1 MRVVACLLGCCLVLY
16 CLGTRSLAYSTTQ
29 VANQKVRPEDRKKQ
43 ELSSQIDGALRT
55 FIGQNTSA
63 ADQEKAR
70 EQLISIVQQPLGSPM
85 LLQLI
90 HKESDPALRLSL
102 QIAVANA
109 LAGAQ
114 TLLDNRQAVRQS
126 LLSVLRIADND
137 QVAIGLSTGL
147 FNETLDDLW
156 QQSGSVDPEA
166 LAQNLFEVIK
176 SGSGARFEKVAQVL
190 VLETSAWMKRKI
202 SAEETLFHRTLY
214 SLAKA
219 VAPQEPSASASEQMP
234 PSPPP
239 LPAVEKDT
247 ISLLVW
253 LVFLGAFAYLLHY
266 RTQQRQKQKDRW
278 KSAA

>member
-1 MRVVACLLGCCLVLY
+1 MRAVACLLGCCLVLY
-16 CLGTRSLAYSTTQ
+16 CPGTRSLAYSTTQ
-29 VANQKVRPEDRKKQ
+29 VANQKVRPEDRKRR
-43 ELSSQIDGALRT
+43 ELSSQIASALRT

-85 LLQLI
+85 LLEFI
-90 HKESDPALRLSL
+90 NKESDPALRLSL

-126 LLSVLRIADND
+126 LLSVLRIADDD

-147 FNETLDDLW
+147 FNETLDDIW

-166 LAQNLFEVIK
+166 LAQNLFEDIK

-190 VLETSAWMKRKI
+190 VLETSAWMKRNI
-202 SAEETLFHRTLY
+202 SSEETLFHRTLY

-234 PSPPP
+234 PSPP
-239 LPAVEKDT
+239 LPVVEKDT

-266 RTQQRQKQKDRW
+266 RTQQRQKQKDRR

>member
-1 MRVVACLLGCCLVLY
+1 
-16 CLGTRSLAYSTTQ
+16 
-29 VANQKVRPEDRKKQ
+29 
-43 ELSSQIDGALRT
+43 
-55 FIGQNTSA
+55 
-63 ADQEKAR
+63 
-70 EQLISIVQQPLGSPM
+70 
-85 LLQLI
+85 
-90 HKESDPALRLSL
+90 L

-114 TLLDNRQAVRQS
+114 TLLDNRHAVRQS

-147 FNETLDDLW
+147 FNETLDDIW